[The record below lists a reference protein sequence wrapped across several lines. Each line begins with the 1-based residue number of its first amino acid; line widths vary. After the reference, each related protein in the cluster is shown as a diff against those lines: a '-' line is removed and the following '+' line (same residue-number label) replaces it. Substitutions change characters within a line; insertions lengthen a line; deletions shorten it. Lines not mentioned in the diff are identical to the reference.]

1 MRFRQG
7 ELPECPPLTARELEV
22 LGALPGGYS
31 NRQIA
36 EALSISEATVKNHLT
51 NIYSKLGVKGR
62 AGAIA
67 WAWQQGLA
75 GQSTMPGAAKAGRQA
90 SRPGG

>member
-1 MRFRQG
+1 M
-7 ELPECPPLTARELEV
+7 PAPD
-22 LGALPGGYS
+22 GAGVGGAGVLPGGYS

-75 GQSTMPGAAKAGRQA
+75 GQ
-90 SRPGG
+90 